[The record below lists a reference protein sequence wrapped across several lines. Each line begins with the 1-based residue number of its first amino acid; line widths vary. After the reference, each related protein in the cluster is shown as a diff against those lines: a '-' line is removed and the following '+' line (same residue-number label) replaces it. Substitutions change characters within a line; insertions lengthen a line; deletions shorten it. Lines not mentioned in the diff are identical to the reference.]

1 MLFLYTRKDS
11 LIANIVKALC
21 RMVQRFFYA
30 DNQAPAFLILKQPAA
45 GPAVHLEF
53 CHILSNFVP
62 EKEKTGFPCCIRV
75 SGFLS
80 FLSFLSLSIQSVAN
94 AFHWLVQ

>member
-45 GPAVHLEF
+45 GPAVQLEF
-53 CHILSNFVP
+53 CHILSHFVP
-62 EKEKTGFPCCIRV
+62 ETKKARSP
-75 SGFLS
+75 
-80 FLSFLSLSIQSVAN
+80 
-94 AFHWLVQ
+94 